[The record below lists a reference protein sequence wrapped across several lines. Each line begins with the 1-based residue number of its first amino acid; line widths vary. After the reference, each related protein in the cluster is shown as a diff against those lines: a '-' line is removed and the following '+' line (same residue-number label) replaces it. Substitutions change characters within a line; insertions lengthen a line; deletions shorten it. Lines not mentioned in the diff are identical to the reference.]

1 MVAPLFEK
9 APPPTTV
16 TAAKLGAAI
25 AANAATVAILVPTR
39 TINLFIIYF
48 TSFQHPT
55 YCDVYIHA

>member
-9 APPPTTV
+9 APPPTIV

-25 AANAATVAILVPTR
+25 AAKAATVAILVPTR
-39 TINLFIIYF
+39 TINLFMIYF

-55 YCDVYIHA
+55 